1 MRPACWPPP
10 ELEVRQLDREVLVA
24 SPRLMEDL
32 VLRSFWEKRFFG
44 QLFGAF
50 ALLALVLASVGIAA
64 VVSYAVSQRTH
75 EIGVRLALG
84 ATQRQ
89 VVRLV
94 LKEGLQ
100 LAAVGVGI
108 GLLASWGLLRVLRSQ
123 LYGISPTNLGVTGLA
138 VLVLSGV
145 ALLACYVPARVRRK
159 WTRWWR

>member
-1 MRPACWPPP
+1 
-10 ELEVRQLDREVLVA
+10 
-24 SPRLMEDL
+24 
-32 VLRSFWEKRFFG
+32 LRSFWEKRFFG

-94 LKEGLQ
+94 LKEGFQ
-100 LAAVGVGI
+100 LAAVGIGI

-123 LYGISPTNLGVTGLA
+123 LYGVSPTNLGVSGLA
-138 VLVLSGV
+138 VLVLGGV
-145 ALLACYVPARVRRK
+145 ALLACYVPARRAAKVEPMEALRCE
-159 WTRWWR
+159 